1 MNELTVNEIKI
12 ENMIYEIRGKQVM
25 LDSDLAKLYEC
36 VNGTKTINQAVSRH
50 KNRFPERFMFQITKE
65 EYYTILRSQ
74 TGTLE
79 LQQGK
84 FNKYLPGA
92 YSIGDIL
99 KKEGYNQEL
108 LLGSKS
114 GFGNRNIYFKA
125 HGNYKVYDY
134 NTAIKNKKI
143 AKDYYT
149 NWGFEDSILFDIAK
163 EEITKLSKEDE
174 PFNFVTLTT
183 ATHFPDGYVEDS
195 CMEKYEDSYSNS
207 IDCSSSQIKEFIEWI
222 KKQDFYDDT
231 TIVISGDHLTMQA
244 DFFDDNQ
251 FDKRTIYNLF
261 INSAISEENSRVRYF
276 TTMDMYELNGSTY
289 FKYYIKGKIN
299 KNYIYF
305 VVDTDTTN
313 QTFDIFPISE
323 EVYNQDIEKVV
334 QTEESQE
341 KSISKKTY
349 NFYKS
354 RTFSDEDLCRLY
366 YTNYIKLMLT
376 DTEEAYKMLNEDY
389 KKLKFGSIDNFNKY
403 IQANKKVYESIY
415 KVETVDSTSYKTHA
429 DYYNFIQ
436 SNSQFQM
443 KSFAVN
449 NYDEYTQC
457 LCGNI
462 TASNY
467 IFNVKYPGEYEAFLD
482 SYTIDIPVFTEKY
495 NNSTNENKVALN
507 LEKIRGAINTKD
519 YRYVYEKLDETFRN
533 KNFGSLQKFTEYM
546 QNNFFEYNDF
556 GYKEIKQEGKVY
568 TASFE
573 VNNTLNKEMYADSY
587 NVIMRLDED
596 NKFVFSFSKQ

>member
-1 MNELTVNEIKI
+1 MKKVKNIFKYILIFLMCLIVCSIKWAFKVYDTVVFEEALFHLNPKLTESGTGILLNYFFGALIPTILLFIIILLLFRMIFNFLHGYNLILKIKLNGKKFEFKFDENKSIAFFKRLIYLILIIVFVYSIYKIEFFSYMINQTKKSTFIEENYVDPKRVKLEFPQTKRNLIYIFVESYESSYFSIDLGGLKEYNLMSEISELTKNNINFSNTNKFGGAIQIYGLSWTTAGMVAQTAGIPLKIPAGISNE
-12 ENMIYEIRGKQVM
+12 
-25 LDSDLAKLYEC
+25 
-36 VNGTKTINQAVSRH
+36 T
-50 KNRFPERFMFQITKE
+50 
-65 EYYTILRSQ
+65 
-74 TGTLE
+74 
-79 LQQGK
+79 K

-261 INSAISEENSRVRYF
+261 INSAISEENSKVRYF
-276 TTMDMYELNGSTY
+276 TTMDMYPTTLAAMGVKIDGDRLALGVNLFS
-289 FKYYIKGKIN
+289 GK
-299 KNYIYF
+299 
-305 VVDTDTTN
+305 
-313 QTFDIFPISE
+313 QTI
-323 EVYNQDIEKVV
+323 IEKFGRNMVD
-334 QTEESQE
+334 QE
-341 KSISKKTY
+341 
-349 NFYKS
+349 
-354 RTFSDEDLCRLY
+354 
-366 YTNYIKLMLT
+366 
-376 DTEEAYKMLNEDY
+376 
-389 KKLKFGSIDNFNKY
+389 
-403 IQANKKVYESIY
+403 
-415 KVETVDSTSYKTHA
+415 
-429 DYYNFIQ
+429 
-436 SNSQFQM
+436 
-443 KSFAVN
+443 
-449 NYDEYTQC
+449 
-457 LCGNI
+457 
-462 TASNY
+462 
-467 IFNVKYPGEYEAFLD
+467 
-482 SYTIDIPVFTEKY
+482 
-495 NNSTNENKVALN
+495 
-507 LEKIRGAINTKD
+507 
-519 YRYVYEKLDETFRN
+519 
-533 KNFGSLQKFTEYM
+533 
-546 QNNFFEYNDF
+546 
-556 GYKEIKQEGKVY
+556 
-568 TASFE
+568 
-573 VNNTLNKEMYADSY
+573 
-587 NVIMRLDED
+587 
-596 NKFVFSFSKQ
+596 FSKVSKFYNAKILN